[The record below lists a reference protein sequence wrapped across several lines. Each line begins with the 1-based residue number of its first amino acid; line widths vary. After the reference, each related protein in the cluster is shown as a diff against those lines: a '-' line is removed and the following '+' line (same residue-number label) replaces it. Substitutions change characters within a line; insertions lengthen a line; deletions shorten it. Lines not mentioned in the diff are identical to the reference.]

1 MPLFKVTAF
10 EVPVMSVWELEAL
23 VLRFVIF
30 KSYVSALVAA
40 LHWKVTWPAV
50 FTSWQGALLA
60 GAVRADLPG
69 ASITGG
75 GGGAGV
81 TSPPPEEQDEMA
93 VSVKVRVAISR
104 LSVLFVFM
112 ALSLYSLMIFSVVLT
127 VSPESISTY
136 TPVGS

>member
-1 MPLFKVTAF
+1 
-10 EVPVMSVWELEAL
+10 
-23 VLRFVIF
+23 
-30 KSYVSALVAA
+30 
-40 LHWKVTWPAV
+40 
-50 FTSWQGALLA
+50 
-60 GAVRADLPG
+60 
-69 ASITGG
+69 
-75 GGGAGV
+75 
-81 TSPPPEEQDEMA
+81 MA